1 MLRMMLT
8 DRHREVLRLTAQ
20 GLRAREVANRL
31 WLSEST
37 VKQHLAEVRWRLHAP
52 STTRAVVIALMQG
65 ELSLADLAG
74 TRRQRKDRDYLKG
87 CSEGDDF
94 PEHATN
100 NGWDRPSLILSA
112 MSRVELRVP
121 DTTVQAR
128 SGTFSNRLS
137 RGSGG
142 ERTVA
147 SSRKNW
153 VGLVLTRRWVC
164 TSAGGGHST

>member
-52 STTRAVVIALMQG
+52 STTRAVVLALIQG

-74 TRRQRKDRDYLKG
+74 DQ
-87 CSEGDDF
+87 
-94 PEHATN
+94 AT
-100 NGWDRPSLILSA
+100 A
-112 MSRVELRVP
+112 
-121 DTTVQAR
+121 
-128 SGTFSNRLS
+128 
-137 RGSGG
+137 
-142 ERTVA
+142 
-147 SSRKNW
+147 
-153 VGLVLTRRWVC
+153 
-164 TSAGGGHST
+164 

>member
-52 STTRAVVIALMQG
+52 STTRAVVLALIQG

-74 TRRQRKDRDYLKG
+74 DQ
-87 CSEGDDF
+87 
-94 PEHATN
+94 
-100 NGWDRPSLILSA
+100 
-112 MSRVELRVP
+112 
-121 DTTVQAR
+121 TTA
-128 SGTFSNRLS
+128 
-137 RGSGG
+137 
-142 ERTVA
+142 
-147 SSRKNW
+147 
-153 VGLVLTRRWVC
+153 
-164 TSAGGGHST
+164 